1 MINTLQAGRFLA
13 AMAVVLHHAV
23 ISTIAFVDTPPPLI
37 ENVLKYGYLGVD
49 FFFVL
54 SGFIIH
60 YTMSARSRPAAQF
73 ALDRLRRIM
82 LPYWPVGIMLAI
94 AYTLLPDLSAGNR
107 DWSWV
112 STLTLIPTGL
122 PPALSV
128 AWTLQ
133 HELVFYLIYAL
144 LLYSG
149 RIWIGLAI
157 WAVAIVASYL
167 LGPAEWPLLRVVL
180 APINIEFITGVTA
193 AALFLSSRPVSAV
206 GSLALAAGFLVLF
219 IAVGGDQSE
228 SWLVGF
234 AIAALLPWVCRV
246 ERDGVL
252 QIPRWFIFGGAA
264 SYAIYLV
271 HNPLLSVLSR
281 LIAQTELGWGVA
293 LPLSTIICA
302 AAGMIWY
309 LAWERPIMQ
318 LVK

>member
-23 ISTIAFVDTPPPLI
+23 ISTAAFVDAPPPLI
-37 ENVLKYGYLGVD
+37 QSTLHYGYLGVD

-60 YTMSARSRPAAQF
+60 YTMSARSRPPARF
-73 ALDRLRRIM
+73 AIDRLRRIM

-112 STLTLIPTGL
+112 STLTLIPTGQ

-157 WAVAIVASYL
+157 WAVAIAASYL
-167 LGPAEWPLLRVVL
+167 LGPVDWPLLQVVL
-180 APINIEFITGVTA
+180 APINIEFIVGVAA
-193 AALFLSSRPVSAV
+193 AALFLSSRPVSAI

-219 IAVGGDQSE
+219 ISVGGDRNE

-234 AIAALLPWVCRV
+234 AMGALLPWICRV
-246 ERDGVL
+246 EHDGIFL
-252 QIPRWFIFGGAA
+252 IPRWFTFGGAA

-281 LIAQTELGWGVA
+281 LMAQTELGWGLA
-293 LPLSTIICA
+293 LLLSTVICA
-302 AAGMIWY
+302 AAGMTWY
-309 LAWERPIMQ
+309 LVWERPIMQ

>member
-23 ISTIAFVDTPPPLI
+23 ISTAAFVDAPPPFIQSTLH
-37 ENVLKYGYLGVD
+37 YGYFGVD

-60 YTMSARSRPAAQF
+60 YTMNARSRPAARF
-73 ALDRLRRIM
+73 AIDRLRRIM

-94 AYTLLPDLSAGNR
+94 AYTLLPGLSAGDR
-107 DWSWV
+107 DWGWV
-112 STLTLIPTGL
+112 STLTLIPTGQ

-149 RIWIGLAI
+149 RIWIGLVI
-157 WAVAIVASYL
+157 WAVAIAASYL
-167 LGPAEWPLLRVVL
+167 LGPADWPLLQVVL
-180 APINIEFITGVTA
+180 APINVEFIAGVAA
-193 AALFLSSRPVSAV
+193 AALFLSSRPVSAI
-206 GSLALAAGFLVLF
+206 GSLALAAGFLALF
-219 IAVGGDQSE
+219 ISVGGDRNE

-234 AIAALLPWVCRV
+234 AMGALLPWICRV
-246 ERDGVL
+246 EHDGVFL
-252 QIPRWFIFGGAA
+252 IPRWFIFGGAA

-281 LIAQTELGWGVA
+281 LIAQTELGWGPA
-293 LPLSTIICA
+293 LLLSTAICA
-302 AAGMIWY
+302 AAGMTWY
-309 LAWERPIMQ
+309 LVWERPIMQ
-318 LVK
+318 LIK